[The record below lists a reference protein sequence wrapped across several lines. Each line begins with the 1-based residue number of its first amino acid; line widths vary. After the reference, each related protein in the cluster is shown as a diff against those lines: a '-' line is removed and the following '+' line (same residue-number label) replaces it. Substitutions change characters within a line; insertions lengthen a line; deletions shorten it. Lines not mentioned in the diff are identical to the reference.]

1 MLCVILQ
8 SNVLS
13 SSDRVQY
20 NDLQSLLCATL
31 QVSDIIL
38 LMVTCIL
45 IYHNVNEESGIIT
58 CSPQDYT
65 DLLFHDCDL
74 YVHSIP
80 FTVSNTFPARR

>member
-38 LMVTCIL
+38 LMVTCIS
-45 IYHNVNEESGIIT
+45 IFHNVNEESDIIT
-58 CSPQDYT
+58 CSPLDYEFI
-65 DLLFHDCDL
+65 LFDDCDS
-74 YVHSIP
+74 YVHSIT
-80 FTVSNTFPARR
+80 FTVCNIFPARR